1 MGWDFIAKCFA
12 LVVGVELMRLLF
24 DHIQPP
30 EPVALI
36 VEGLYALV
44 FLAFL
49 VSSAISAFRI
59 LTEGRRHTAR

>member
-1 MGWDFIAKCFA
+1 
-12 LVVGVELMRLLF
+12 MRLLF
-24 DHIQPP
+24 DHLQPP
-30 EPVALI
+30 EAVVLI

-59 LTEGRRHTAR
+59 LTEGRRRAAR